1 MTECIQS
8 SFGFEARFF
17 RDGFSLDA
25 GKPRVYSGDRG
36 IENKYSVSIISNA
49 GLEGRRAMA
58 IPRSAFV
65 TLGFLMSFVTAA
77 WGQPSAPPTLEMRRV
92 IRRMPAPGSA
102 QLELDGVVATGSPY
116 SCELTTET
124 TKTAQDGTKFH
135 HQSVVTLEYRDSQGR
150 FRTESSL
157 PNAGTGPE
165 QQHIVIR
172 DPVAQVV
179 YMLDSQHLVAR
190 RLPLPATG
198 AKPAQ
203 EIYQARTAA
212 GTRSEYVTRQPLGPR
227 TMEGVY
233 VEGFRFVTNFPAGIF
248 GNDRAFVVTEERWVA
263 PEMALAIF
271 NKRTDPR
278 FGETVMR
285 RTKIQRGEPDPA
297 LFQVPANYTVMDQ
310 HAAGK

>member
-1 MTECIQS
+1 
-8 SFGFEARFF
+8 
-17 RDGFSLDA
+17 
-25 GKPRVYSGDRG
+25 
-36 IENKYSVSIISNA
+36 
-49 GLEGRRAMA
+49 MA

-65 TLGFLMSFVTAA
+65 TLGFLLSFVAAA
-77 WGQPSAPPTLEMRRV
+77 WGQPSGPPTLEMRRV

-116 SCELTTET
+116 SCELATES
-124 TKTAQDGTKFH
+124 TKIAQDGTKFH
-135 HQSVVTLEYRDSQGR
+135 HEPVVTREYRDSQGR
-150 FRTESSL
+150 FRTENPL
-157 PNAGTGPE
+157 PSGDAAPE
-165 QQHIVIR
+165 QKHIVIR

-179 YMLDSQHLVAR
+179 YMLDSRRLVAH
-190 RLPLPATG
+190 RLPLPTTG
-198 AKPAQ
+198 TKPAQ

-212 GTRSEYVTRQPLGPR
+212 GTRSQYVTRQPLGPQ

-297 LFQVPANYTVMDQ
+297 LFQVPSNYTIVDQ